1 MYSSRKLPLQTTDL
15 RSYPSHSMSPVLSE
29 RAPQVQPTS
38 CGPLPL
44 RGICFPLLSPKGH
57 LPKGAAAWAQTV
69 LRQSC
74 LLLVLLFSPLVVVA
88 QVPDTTG
95 IYGER
100 KDTLDASVFTAAG
113 NGNFLSKGKDIRTEV
128 ITAAGLCKM
137 ACCNLAE
144 SFENS
149 ASVTVG
155 YSDAVTG
162 ARQIRLL
169 GQSGIYVQMLD
180 ENRPVMRGLSAPWG
194 LNYVPSQWLESI
206 QVAKGVTS
214 VINGVESMTGQINL
228 EHRKP
233 TDEIPLYVQASVMN
247 DTKADVNLA
256 SSLQLDDMGKWSTVI
271 LAHADHNFMDMDHN
285 GDNFL
290 DDPRGGMY
298 SLANRWLYYDPSGL
312 QVRFGVSGVLDN
324 KHGGQ
329 KSGISNPWTADI
341 ANKSLD
347 GYVKVGVPLN
357 EDNSRNMA
365 AVVDFNAV
373 NLDSVFGGHPFLA
386 RQRSA
391 FVNLLYQDQ
400 SLEAHHFTLGLSNMF
415 DWYSEEVRRRI
426 GPDNFW
432 DDTVTP
438 LNDLGAFAEYT
449 FHAEDKFSAIVSLR
463 GDWYQGAGVHLSP
476 RLTLKW
482 VPWDQLVLRANG
494 GRGLRYSTPLI
505 DNIGVLST
513 TKYLRGA
520 YNTHPLED
528 SWTFGGNA
536 TWYLPFDDSQKT
548 YISFDYFGTRFT
560 EQMLVDYTATDVY
573 FYTLSSVPGGYSRT
587 DNFQLDFGAEPFRGF
602 TVTLTGRITDPRQT
616 LVHQSTDIK
625 PLASRFKGVLNL
637 QYATNL
643 NKWIFDF
650 TASYNGTCRVW
661 DFMIPD
667 THLSSAPYYSGY
679 TKPYPL
685 LYAQITKRFKG
696 FDIYVGGENLT
707 GFTQHDPIIGSEDPW
722 QTGFDASC
730 IWGPLMGRRF
740 YAGIRMTIWKTE

>member
-1 MYSSRKLPLQTTDL
+1 MTEMYSSRKLPLQTTDL
-15 RSYPSHSMSPVLSE
+15 RSYPSHSMSSALSE
-29 RAPQVQPTS
+29 QAPQVQPTS

-44 RGICFPLLSPKGH
+44 T
-57 LPKGAAAWAQTV
+57 AAWAQTV
-69 LRQSC
+69 CRGSF
-74 LLLVLLFSPLVVVA
+74 LLLFAILFLPLVAAA

-180 ENRPVMRGLSAPWG
+180 ENRPVMRGLAAPWG

-233 TDEIPLYVQASVMN
+233 TDEIPLYVQASAMT
-247 DTKADVNLA
+247 DTKADINVA
-256 SSLQLDDMGKWSTVI
+256 SSLQLDEMGKWNTVI

-285 GDNFL
+285 GDSFL

-357 EDNSRNMA
+357 EDNSRNF
-365 AVVDFNAV
+365 AVVTDFNYVDLNSSYGRGSYVA
-373 NLDSVFGGHPFLA
+373 DQH
-386 RQRSA
+386 SA

-400 SLEAHHFTLGLSNMF
+400 QLEAHHFTLGLSNSF
-415 DWYSEEVRRRI
+415 DLYRERLGMVSSGEKRTSV
-426 GPDNFW
+426 
-432 DDTVTP
+432 

-449 FHAEDKFSAIVSLR
+449 YHAEDKFSAIVSLR
-463 GDWYQGAGVHLSP
+463 GDWYKGAGVHLSP

-482 VPWDQLVLRANG
+482 LPWEQLVLRANG
-494 GRGLRYSTPLI
+494 GRGLRYSTPII
-505 DNIGVLST
+505 DNIGVMST
-513 TKYLRGA
+513 TKRLNGDFMD
-520 YNTHPLED
+520 HPLEA

-560 EQMLVDYTATDVY
+560 EQMLVDYTATDIY

-587 DNFQLDFGAEPFRGF
+587 DNFQLDFGTEPFRGF

-661 DFMIPD
+661 DFMIPN
-667 THLSSAPYYSGY
+667 TQMSKALYYSGY

-707 GFTQHDPIIGSEDPW
+707 GFTQPDPIIGGEDPW

>member
-1 MYSSRKLPLQTTDL
+1 MTRRDNTQLTGSPLRLPFAVCDCSSLP
-15 RSYPSHSMSPVLSE
+15 PHSG
-29 RAPQVQPTS
+29 
-38 CGPLPL
+38 GPLPL
-44 RGICFPLLSPKGH
+44 MARGRPRSLERTARPLLALS
-57 LPKGAAAWAQTV
+57 LFA
-69 LRQSC
+69 
-74 LLLVLLFSPLVVVA
+74 LLFVSSPLMA
-88 QVPDTTG
+88 QMPDTTG

-100 KDTLDASVFTAAG
+100 KDTLDASVFTANG

-214 VINGVESMTGQINL
+214 VINGVESMTGQINM

-247 DTKADVNLA
+247 DTKTDINLA
-256 SSLQLDDMGKWSTVI
+256 SALQLDEMGKWSTVI
-271 LAHADHNFMDMDHN
+271 LAHADGNFMDMDHN
-285 GDNFL
+285 EDTFL
-290 DDPRGGMY
+290 DDPRGGMFAL
-298 SLANRWLYYDPSGL
+298 SNRWLYYDPSGL
-312 QVRFGVSGVLDN
+312 QVRFGARAIYDQKN
-324 KHGGQ
+324 GGQ
-329 KSGISNPWTADI
+329 ISSKVVGPVNWQAWYADI
-341 ANKSLD
+341 VNKSID

-357 EDNSRNMA
+357 EDNTRNMA
-365 AVVDFNAV
+365 AVVDV
-373 NLDSVFGGHPFLA
+373 NYTDLNSKFGKNPYTADQG
-386 RQRSA
+386 SA

-400 SLEAHHFTLGLSNMF
+400 SREAHHFTFGLSNMF
-415 DWYSEEVRRRI
+415 DLYHEYLCFDKPGIKTEITTETR
-426 GPDNFW
+426 
-432 DDTVTP
+432 

-449 FHAEDKFSAIVSLR
+449 FHAEDKFSAITSLR
-463 GDWYQGAGVHLSP
+463 ADWYNGDGIHVSP

-482 VPWDQLVLRANG
+482 VPVDQLVLRANG

-513 TKYLRGA
+513 TKDIKGA
-520 YNTHPLED
+520 IIDHPLED
-528 SWTFGGNA
+528 AWTFGGNA

-548 YISFDYFGTRFT
+548 YLSLDYFGTRFV
-560 EQMLVDYTATDVY
+560 EQMLVDYTAGDIS
-573 FYTLSSVPGGYSRT
+573 FYTLSSLDGGRSTT
-587 DNFQLDFGAEPFRGF
+587 DNLQVDFGAEPFRGF
-602 TVTLTGRITDPRQT
+602 TVTLTGRYTDARQT
-616 LVHQSTDIK
+616 LKFQSDDIK
-625 PLASRFKGVLNL
+625 PMTSRYKAVLNL

-650 TASYNGTCRVW
+650 TASLNGPCRVW
-661 DFMIPD
+661 DFMRGLDPMYKD
-667 THLSSAPYYSGY
+667 GFTQA
-679 TKPYPL
+679 YPL
-685 LYAQITKRFKG
+685 LYAQVTKRFKG
-696 FDIYVGGENLT
+696 FDIYLGGENLT
-707 GFTQHDPIIGSEDPW
+707 DYRQPNPIIGWENPW
-722 QTGFDASC
+722 ETGFDASC
-730 IWGPLMGRRF
+730 VWGPLMGARI
-740 YAGIRMTIWKTE
+740 YAGIRMTIWKTEKI

>member
-1 MYSSRKLPLQTTDL
+1 MTEVFTRSGHIFRKTTGL
-15 RSYPSHSMSPVLSE
+15 RPYPSQPFGW
-29 RAPQVQPTS
+29 APPTY
-38 CGPLPL
+38 
-44 RGICFPLLSPKGH
+44 
-57 LPKGAAAWAQTV
+57 AAWVQTV
-69 LRQSC
+69 LRKMC
-74 LLLVLLFSPLVVVA
+74 PLLVIFLLQPFWAAA
-88 QVPDTTG
+88 QMPDTTG

-100 KDTLDASVFTAAG
+100 KDTLDASVFTATG
-113 NGNFLSKGKDIRTEV
+113 NSNFLSKGKDIRTEV

-180 ENRPVMRGLSAPWG
+180 ENRPVMRGLAAPWG

-214 VINGVESMTGQINL
+214 VINGVESMTGQINM

-233 TDEIPLYVQASVMN
+233 TDEKPLYLQASFMN

-256 SSLQLDDMGKWSTVI
+256 SSLQFDEEGKWSTVI

-285 GDNFL
+285 ADGFL

-312 QVRFGVSGVLDN
+312 QVRFGVSGVLDD

-329 KSGISNPWTADI
+329 TAAAVNPWKADI
-341 ANKSLD
+341 RNQSLD

-365 AVVDFNAV
+365 VVADVTAV
-373 NLDSVFGGHPFLA
+373 NLDSGFGGYPYVA

-400 SLEAHHFTLGLSNMF
+400 SLDAHHITLGLSNMF
-415 DWYSEEVRRRI
+415 DLYNEHLERRTGPSSASEMSC
-426 GPDNFW
+426 G
-432 DDTVTP
+432 

-449 FHAEDKFSAIVSLR
+449 YHLEDKFSAIVSLR
-463 GDWYQGAGVHLSP
+463 GDWYYGAGVHVSP

-513 TKYLRGA
+513 TKNLNGSF
-520 YNTHPLED
+520 NTHPLED

-548 YISFDYFGTRFT
+548 YLSLDYFGTRFM
-560 EQMLVDYTATDVY
+560 EQMVVDYTASDIY
-573 FYTLSSVPGGYSRT
+573 FYTLSSLPGSRSRT
-587 DNFQLDFGAEPFRGF
+587 DNLQVDFGAEPFRGF
-602 TVTLTGRITDPRQT
+602 TVTVTGRYTDARQP
-616 LVHQSTDIK
+616 LAHQSSDVKPMTDRYK
-625 PLASRFKGVLNL
+625 AVLNL

-650 TASYNGTCRVW
+650 TASLNGPCHVW
-661 DFMIPD
+661 DFMRDLDPEYAD
-667 THLSSAPYYSGY
+667 GW

-696 FDIYVGGENLT
+696 LDIYLGGENLT
-707 GFTQHDPIIGSEDPW
+707 NFTQPNPIINADNPHAL
-722 QTGFDASC
+722 GFDASC
-730 IWGPLMGRRF
+730 VWGPLMGIRV
-740 YAGIRMTIWKTE
+740 YGGIRMTIWKTE

>member
-1 MYSSRKLPLQTTDL
+1 MNWKRYGSNPSTYCSDMSFSMFWSLRGGTPLGDVKLGEK
-15 RSYPSHSMSPVLSE
+15 SPRGVLPFVLM
-29 RAPQVQPTS
+29 ALLAAV
-38 CGPLPL
+38 PL
-44 RGICFPLLSPKGH
+44 R
-57 LPKGAAAWAQTV
+57 AQM
-69 LRQSC
+69 
-74 LLLVLLFSPLVVVA
+74 
-88 QVPDTTG
+88 PDTTG

-100 KDTLDASVFTAAG
+100 KDTLDASVFTARG

-233 TDEIPLYVQASVMN
+233 TDEIPLYVQASVMS
-247 DTKADVNLA
+247 DTKTDLNIA

-271 LAHADHNFMDMDHN
+271 LAHADGNFKEMDHN
-285 GDNFL
+285 HDSFV
-290 DDPRGGMY
+290 DDPRGGMAAL
-298 SLANRWLYYDPSGL
+298 SNRWLYYDPSGL
-312 QVRFGVSGVLDN
+312 QVRFGVRAIHDGKN
-324 KHGGQ
+324 GGQ
-329 KSGISNPWTADI
+329 QMGGGLPLWK
-341 ANKSLD
+341 ANIYNNSLD

-357 EDNSRNMA
+357 EDNSCNMA
-365 AVVDFNAV
+365 VVADFNYV
-373 NLDSVFGGHPFLA
+373 DLNSNFGSNPYVA
-386 RQRSA
+386 DQRSF

-400 SLEAHHFTLGLSNMF
+400 HLENHHFTLGLSETGDIYREYINRSVK
-415 DWYSEEVRRRI
+415 YALGSLYAALPPIEKR
-426 GPDNFW
+426 NNSY
-432 DDTVTP
+432 

-463 GDWYQGAGVHLSP
+463 GDLYNDAGFHFSP

-482 VPWDQLVLRANG
+482 APVDQLVLRANG

-513 TKYLRGA
+513 TKLLNGDFME
-520 YNTHPLED
+520 HPLED
-528 SWTFGGNA
+528 AWTFGGNV
-536 TWYLPFDDSQKT
+536 TWYLPFDSSQKT
-548 YISFDYFGTRFT
+548 YLSLDYFGTRFM
-560 EQMLVDYTATDVY
+560 EQMVVDYTATDIY
-573 FYTLSSVPGGYSRT
+573 FYTLNSLQGGRSRT
-587 DNFQLDFGAEPFRGF
+587 DNLQIDFGAEPFRGF
-602 TVTLTGRITDPRQT
+602 TVTLTGRYTDARQP
-616 LVHQSTDIK
+616 LVYQSSDLKPMTDK
-625 PLASRFKGVLNL
+625 YKAVLNL

-650 TASYNGTCRVW
+650 TASLNGPCHVW
-661 DFMIPD
+661 DFMRDLHPMYKD
-667 THLSSAPYYSGY
+667 GW

-685 LYAQITKRFKG
+685 LFAQVTKRFKG

-707 GFTQHDPIIGSEDPW
+707 NFTQPDPIIGADKPFDL
-722 QTGFDASC
+722 GFDASC
-730 IWGPLMGRRF
+730 IWGPLMGARV
-740 YAGIRMTIWKTE
+740 YAGIRMTIWKTEKI

>member
-1 MYSSRKLPLQTTDL
+1 M
-15 RSYPSHSMSPVLSE
+15 
-29 RAPQVQPTS
+29 
-38 CGPLPL
+38 
-44 RGICFPLLSPKGH
+44 
-57 LPKGAAAWAQTV
+57 
-69 LRQSC
+69 SC
-74 LLLVLLFSPLVVVA
+74 LRFKNLLFAFAFLSLTVPAVA
-88 QVPDTTG
+88 QMPDTTG

-100 KDTLDASVFTAAG
+100 RDTLDASVFSARG

-214 VINGVESMTGQINL
+214 VINGVESMTGQINM

-247 DTKADVNLA
+247 DTKTDLNVA
-256 SSLQLDDMGKWSTVI
+256 SSLQLDEEGKWSTVI
-271 LAHADHNFMDMDHN
+271 LAHADRNFMPMDHN
-285 GDNFL
+285 SDSFV
-290 DDPRGGMY
+290 DDPMGGTL
-298 SLANRWLYYDPSGL
+298 SLSNRWLYYDPSGL
-312 QVRFGVSGVLDN
+312 QVRFGVRGIYDSKN
-324 KHGGQ
+324 GGQ
-329 KSGISNPWTADI
+329 QMTMGENPWTTDI
-341 ANKSLD
+341 SNKSID
-347 GYVKVGVPLN
+347 TYVKVGVPLD
-357 EDNSRNMA
+357 EDNTRNF
-365 AVVDFNAV
+365 AVVADYNYTA
-373 NLDSVFGGHPFLA
+373 LDSRFGLNPYVAGQH
-386 RQRSA
+386 SA
-391 FVNLLYQDQ
+391 FLNLLYQDQ
-400 SLEAHHFTLGLSNMF
+400 HLESHHFTLGLSNMLDVYNENLRWRPNTGRLRVF
-415 DWYSEEVRRRI
+415 E
-426 GPDNFW
+426 G
-432 DDTVTP
+432 DTF
-438 LNDLGAFAEYT
+438 LNSLGAFAEYT
-449 FHAEDKFSAIVSLR
+449 FHAGDNFSAITSLR
-463 GDWYQGAGVHLSP
+463 GDWYKGAGVRFSP
-476 RLTLKW
+476 RLTLRW
-482 VPWDQLVLRANG
+482 APVEQLVLRANG

-505 DNIGVLST
+505 DNIGILST
-513 TKYLRGA
+513 GKDINGKLME
-520 YNTHPLED
+520 HPLED
-528 SWTFGGNA
+528 AWTFGGNV

-548 YISFDYFGTRFT
+548 YISLDYFGTRFVD
-560 EQMLVDYTATDVY
+560 QMLVDYTASDIY
-573 FYTLSSVPGGYSRT
+573 IYSLKDMAGGYSRT
-587 DNFQLDFGAEPFRGF
+587 DNFQLDFSSEPFRGF

-625 PLASRFKGVLNL
+625 PLTSRFKGVLNL

-667 THLSSAPYYSGY
+667 GYGYPLYYDGY
-679 TKPYPL
+679 TPAYPL
-685 LYAQITKRFKG
+685 LYAQVTKRFKG

-707 GFTQHDPIIGSEDPW
+707 GFTQPDPIIGAGNPW
-722 QTGFDASC
+722 DRSFDASC

-740 YAGIRMTIWKTE
+740 YAGIRMTIWKTEKI

>member
-1 MYSSRKLPLQTTDL
+1 MNWKRYGSNPSTYCSDMSFSMFWSLRGSTPLGDIKLGEK
-15 RSYPSHSMSPVLSE
+15 SPRGVLPFVLM
-29 RAPQVQPTS
+29 ALLAAV
-38 CGPLPL
+38 PL
-44 RGICFPLLSPKGH
+44 R
-57 LPKGAAAWAQTV
+57 AQM
-69 LRQSC
+69 
-74 LLLVLLFSPLVVVA
+74 
-88 QVPDTTG
+88 PDTTG

-100 KDTLDASVFTAAG
+100 KDTLDASVFTARG

-233 TDEIPLYVQASVMN
+233 TDEIPLYVQASVMS
-247 DTKADVNLA
+247 DTKTDLNIA

-271 LAHADHNFMDMDHN
+271 LAHADGNFKEMDHN
-285 GDNFL
+285 HDSFV
-290 DDPRGGMY
+290 DDPRGGMAAL
-298 SLANRWLYYDPSGL
+298 SNRWLYYDPSGL
-312 QVRFGVSGVLDN
+312 QVRFGVRAIHDGKN
-324 KHGGQ
+324 GGQ
-329 KSGISNPWTADI
+329 QMGGGLPLWK
-341 ANKSLD
+341 ANIYNNSLD

-357 EDNSRNMA
+357 EDNSCNMA
-365 AVVDFNAV
+365 VVADFNYV
-373 NLDSVFGGHPFLA
+373 DLNSNFGSNPYVA
-386 RQRSA
+386 DQRSF

-400 SLEAHHFTLGLSNMF
+400 HLENHHFTLGLSETGDIYREYINRSVK
-415 DWYSEEVRRRI
+415 YALGSLYAALPPIEKR
-426 GPDNFW
+426 NNSY
-432 DDTVTP
+432 

-463 GDWYQGAGVHLSP
+463 GDLYNGAGFHFSP

-482 VPWDQLVLRANG
+482 APVDQLVLRANG

-513 TKYLRGA
+513 TKLLNGDFME
-520 YNTHPLED
+520 HPLED
-528 SWTFGGNA
+528 AWTFGGNV
-536 TWYLPFDDSQKT
+536 TWYLPFDSSQKT
-548 YISFDYFGTRFT
+548 YLSLDYFGTRFM
-560 EQMLVDYTATDVY
+560 EQMVVDYTATDIY
-573 FYTLSSVPGGYSRT
+573 FYTLNSLQGGRSRT
-587 DNFQLDFGAEPFRGF
+587 DNLQIDFGAEPFRGF
-602 TVTLTGRITDPRQT
+602 TVTLTGRYTDARQP
-616 LVHQSTDIK
+616 LVYQSSDLKPMTDK
-625 PLASRFKGVLNL
+625 YKAVLNL

-650 TASYNGTCRVW
+650 TASLSGPCRVW
-661 DFMIPD
+661 DFMRGLDPMY
-667 THLSSAPYYSGY
+667 ANGW

-685 LYAQITKRFKG
+685 LYAQVTKRFKG

-707 GFTQHDPIIGSEDPW
+707 NFTQPNPIIGADKPFDL
-722 QTGFDASC
+722 GFDASC
-730 IWGPLMGRRF
+730 IWGPLMGARV
-740 YAGIRMTIWKTE
+740 YAGIRMTIWKTEKI